1 MKDIQRN
8 GRAAW
13 SVDSRK
19 KLKGFML
26 MDTYK
31 IEITGKEEL
40 NRKIKDDDLDKWKD
54 QV

>member
-1 MKDIQRN
+1 MEGLHGQLTV
-8 GRAAW
+8 G
-13 SVDSRK
+13 K